1 VPTAIHAAPT
11 AIIIVYVVILLCIEL
26 QSKGELTFCR
36 INTILVIKRAID
48 VTYRKMLAPGAIDFN
63 LSAAVMVAA
72 AAPGAVA
79 VAVAPGAADG
89 AAVAVAAAVAAAV
102 AIAIAPALPSLCK

>member
-11 AIIIVYVVILLCIEL
+11 AIITVYAVIAFCIEL

-36 INTILVIKRAID
+36 IKTILVIKRIID
-48 VTYRKMLAPGAIDFN
+48 VTYRKMLAPGAIDFTP
-63 LSAAVMVAA
+63 SMDVMVAA

-79 VAVAPGAADG
+79 VAVAP
-89 AAVAVAAAVAAAV
+89 AVAVAVAVAV
-102 AIAIAPALPSLCK
+102 AIAPALPSLCK